1 MRVQYLK
8 QYLSTCCQGDHDG
21 YLIIIKLVPTMSL
34 VVDNQKWKQL
44 MAGKTEVHRQYTHV
58 RTYVHTYI
66 HQNVSCKIHG
76 CTYYMLVYEV
86 THDIQP
92 IPSLQQMCV
101 HMYMFSVFSQPDSSL
116 RDILLRQRAHTSLA
130 HVSQFAY
137 CMCMVRHLPHT
148 CVCAFTL
155 YLIHH
160 HLKQP
165 N

>member
-92 IPSLQQMCV
+92 IPFSAADVCAYIRTCSRYSL
-101 HMYMFSVFSQPDSSL
+101 SL
-116 RDILLRQRAHTSLA
+116 TVASGTSYSDYAHTPL
-130 HVSQFAY
+130 
-137 CMCMVRHLPHT
+137 
-148 CVCAFTL
+148 
-155 YLIHH
+155 
-160 HLKQP
+160 
-165 N
+165 